1 MKRLLTKFSKVGKVS
16 VLGLSISISAALG
29 LGISAS
35 ASASQFAIVG
45 GKVHTLSAQ
54 GTLDEAT
61 VLIKDGK
68 VEQIIAGTQSPR
80 GYARIDA
87 AGKVVTP
94 GFIGAYTALGLV
106 EVGFSAGQV
115 DASTTNHPVTTIG
128 AAIDVSYGI
137 NADSS
142 LIPIT
147 RMEGFTSAVTGIEY
161 SDYLFKGQGAVIQLT
176 DNDPLLKARAFMA
189 LSVNNSSVSDAGGT
203 RGTLWVALNQALNEA
218 EYAIDADL
226 SPTQP
231 WHGMISRADAKALSH
246 VVQGHKPLLIKADRK
261 ADLLHIIALKQTFTN
276 LKIAIISGSDAWRVA
291 DELAA
296 AQIPVIVNPEYNLPG
311 AFDTLGATLANAGR
325 LEQAGVKVAIGI
337 ETHNIRLATQHA
349 GNAVAN
355 GMSYDAALAS
365 LTKHVA
371 EIFGMQQQIGSLA
384 PGMRAD
390 VVVWSGDPLEVTEAA
405 EHVFIGG
412 EPINMQ
418 SRQTLLRDRYLNLKQ
433 DKPMVY
439 TRP

>member
-1 MKRLLTKFSKVGKVS
+1 MKRLLTMFTLVGVVG
-16 VLGLSISISAALG
+16 VLGLSTSIL
-29 LGISAS
+29 
-35 ASASQFAIVG
+35 ASQFAIVG
-45 GKVHTLSAQ
+45 GKVHTLTGQ
-54 GTLDEAT
+54 GTLAEAT

-68 VEQIIAGTQSPR
+68 VEQIIAGSTSPR
-80 GYARIDA
+80 GYERIDA

-128 AAIDVSYGI
+128 AAVDVSYGI
-137 NADSS
+137 NADST

-147 RMEGFTSAVTGIEY
+147 RMEGFTTAVTGIES
-161 SDYLFKGQGAVIQLT
+161 SDYLFKGQGAVIQLM

-189 LSVNNSSVSDAGGT
+189 LSVNNASASDTGGT
-203 RGTLWVALNQALNEA
+203 RGTLWVALKQALSEA
-218 EYAIDADL
+218 EYAIDTDL

-231 WHGMISRADAKALSH
+231 WYGMISRADAKALGH
-246 VVQGHKPLLIKADRK
+246 VVQGHQPLLIKADRK
-261 ADLLHIIALKQTFTN
+261 ADLLHIIALKEAFSN
-276 LKIAIISGSDAWRVA
+276 LNVAIISGSDAWRVA
-291 DELAA
+291 DQLAA
-296 AQIPVIVNPEYNLPG
+296 ANIPVIVNPEYNLPG

-325 LEQAGVKVAIGI
+325 LDKAGVKVAIGI

-365 LTKHVA
+365 LTKNVA
-371 EIFGMQQQIGSLA
+371 EIFGIDQQVGSLA

-405 EHVFIGG
+405 EHVFIAG
-412 EPINMQ
+412 EPIKMQ

>member
-1 MKRLLTKFSKVGKVS
+1 MKRLLTMFTLVGVVG
-16 VLGLSISISAALG
+16 VLGLSTSVL
-29 LGISAS
+29 
-35 ASASQFAIVG
+35 ASQFAIVG
-45 GKVHTLSAQ
+45 GKVHTLTEQ
-54 GTLDEAT
+54 GTLAEAT

-68 VEQIIAGTQSPR
+68 IEQIIAGSTLPR
-80 GYARIDA
+80 GYERIDG
-87 AGKVVTP
+87 AGKVITP

-128 AAIDVSYGI
+128 AAVDVSYGI
-137 NADSS
+137 NADST

-147 RMEGFTSAVTGIEY
+147 RMEGFTTAVTGIES

-176 DNDPLLKARAFMA
+176 DNEPLLKARAFMA
-189 LSVNNSSVSDAGGT
+189 LSVNNTSASDTGGT
-203 RGTLWVALNQALNEA
+203 RGTLWVALKQALSEA
-218 EYAIDADL
+218 EYAIDMDL

-231 WHGMISRADAKALSH
+231 WYGMISRADASALAH

-261 ADLLHIIALKQTFTN
+261 ADLLHIIALKEAFSN
-276 LKIAIISGSDAWRVA
+276 LNVAIISGSDAWRVA
-291 DELAA
+291 DQLAA
-296 AQIPVIVNPEYNLPG
+296 ANIPVIVNPEYNLPG

-325 LEQAGVKVAIGI
+325 LEKAGVKVAIGI

-365 LTKHVA
+365 LTKNVA
-371 EIFGMQQQIGSLA
+371 EIFGMEQQIGSLA

-405 EHVFIGG
+405 EHVFIAG
-412 EPINMQ
+412 EPIKMQ

>member
-218 EYAIDADL
+218 ESAIAAPL

-231 WHGMISRADAKALSH
+231 WHGLISRADAKALSH
-246 VVQGHKPLLIKADRK
+246 VVQGPNPLLIKADRK
-261 ADLLHIIALKQTFTN
+261 AD
-276 LKIAIISGSDAWRVA
+276 
-291 DELAA
+291 
-296 AQIPVIVNPEYNLPG
+296 
-311 AFDTLGATLANAGR
+311 
-325 LEQAGVKVAIGI
+325 
-337 ETHNIRLATQHA
+337 
-349 GNAVAN
+349 
-355 GMSYDAALAS
+355 
-365 LTKHVA
+365 
-371 EIFGMQQQIGSLA
+371 
-384 PGMRAD
+384 
-390 VVVWSGDPLEVTEAA
+390 
-405 EHVFIGG
+405 
-412 EPINMQ
+412 
-418 SRQTLLRDRYLNLKQ
+418 
-433 DKPMVY
+433 
-439 TRP
+439 